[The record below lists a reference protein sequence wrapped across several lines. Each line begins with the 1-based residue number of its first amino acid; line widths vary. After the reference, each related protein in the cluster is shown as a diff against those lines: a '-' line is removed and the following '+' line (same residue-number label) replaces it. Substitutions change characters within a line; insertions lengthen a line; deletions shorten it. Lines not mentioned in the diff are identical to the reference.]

1 LTEDSGSTPD
11 RATNLK
17 LKIMKHPGHSSA
29 KNEYSGRT
37 DSKLNKNSK
46 EELKDRMKAFAKH
59 LKKLGY

>member
-1 LTEDSGSTPD
+1 
-11 RATNLK
+11 
-17 LKIMKHPGHSSA
+17 MKHPGHSSA